1 MKRILI
7 TLIMVAVVAPLLAD
21 VIYLNNSTKIE
32 GEIMGIAADSV
43 TIQTKG
49 PDSKIVKLANN
60 EIMRIEKEKGEVT
73 IAKSV
78 KAVGYGCLGAIIGGG
93 VGTTIV
99 VLGHGL
105 DSGELSVVLITGLVI
120 TGILIGVGVGSR

>member
-7 TLIMVAVVAPLLAD
+7 TLVLATVMPLLAD
-21 VIYLNNSTKIE
+21 IIYLNNSTKIE

-60 EIMRIEKEKGEVT
+60 EIMRIEKEKGDVT

-78 KAVGYGCLGAIIGGG
+78 KAVGYGCLGSIIGGG
-93 VGTTIV
+93 IGTTIV

-105 DSGELSVVLITGLVI
+105 DSAELSTVLISGLVI
-120 TGILIGVGVGSR
+120 AGILIGVGVGSR

>member
-7 TLIMVAVVAPLLAD
+7 ILVLATAVPLLAD
-21 VIYLNNSTKIE
+21 IIYLNNSTKIE
-32 GEIMGIAADSV
+32 GEIIGIAADSV

-78 KAVGYGCLGAIIGGG
+78 REVGYGCLGAIIGGG
-93 VGTTIV
+93 IGTTIV
-99 VLGHGL
+99 TLGNGL
-105 DSGELSVVLITGLVI
+105 GDGQLSVALVTGLVI
-120 TGILIGVGVGSR
+120 TGILIGVGVGGR

>member
-7 TLIMVAVVAPLLAD
+7 ALIVAAVVAPLLAD

-49 PDSKIVKLANN
+49 PDSKIVKLVTN
-60 EIMRIEKEKGEVT
+60 EIMRIEKDKGEVT

-78 KAVGYGCLGAIIGGG
+78 KAVGYGCLGSIIGGG
-93 VGTTIV
+93 VGATIV
-99 VLGHGL
+99 VLGNGFN
-105 DSGELSVVLITGLVI
+105 DGKLSTVLISGLVI
-120 TGILIGVGVGSR
+120 TGILIGVGIGSR

>member
-7 TLIMVAVVAPLLAD
+7 ILVLAAAVPLLAD
-21 VIYLNNSTKIE
+21 IIYLNNSTKIE

-78 KAVGYGCLGAIIGGG
+78 REVGYGCLGAIIGGG
-93 VGTTIV
+93 IGATIV
-99 VLGHGL
+99 TLGNGL
-105 DSGELSVVLITGLVI
+105 GDDQLSVAVVTGLVI

>member
-1 MKRILI
+1 
-7 TLIMVAVVAPLLAD
+7 
-21 VIYLNNSTKIE
+21 
-32 GEIMGIAADSV
+32 MGIAADSV

-78 KAVGYGCLGAIIGGG
+78 REVGYGCLGAIIGGG
-93 VGTTIV
+93 IGTTIV
-99 VLGHGL
+99 TLGNGL
-105 DSGELSVVLITGLVI
+105 GDGQLSVALVTGLVI
-120 TGILIGVGVGSR
+120 TGILIGVGVGGR